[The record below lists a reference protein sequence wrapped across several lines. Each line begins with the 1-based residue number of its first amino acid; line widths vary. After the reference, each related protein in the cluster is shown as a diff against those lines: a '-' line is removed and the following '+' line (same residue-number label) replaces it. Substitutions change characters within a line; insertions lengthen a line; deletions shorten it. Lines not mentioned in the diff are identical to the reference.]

1 MEPAFRKKSFK
12 PLSTSTHGKSKP
24 QDKMS
29 QKTAG
34 YHPVS
39 TLVDETGFYKD
50 DILYVSRM
58 DDGRVEKI
66 LRRASKA
73 GVQIKKVSFKEL
85 SSLWGEK
92 NHQGVMLVRLG
103 APSLLEFGFEQME
116 QNGGIYVALDGVQD
130 PANVGAIARSMVA
143 FGAKGLVIPK
153 KRAAPAGE
161 AAMKSSAGA
170 LVKLP
175 LFHVGGIANFL
186 FQAREKDFFV
196 IGTSL
201 QGEVLRSE
209 AAKSIAEEHDKI
221 VLVMG
226 SEEKG
231 LSDLVEKRCDQ
242 LWKLPQTSQMDSLNV
257 SVATAIF
264 LYELTKNS
272 L

>member
-1 MEPAFRKKSFK
+1 MSPSHHDNSKSQIQ
-12 PLSTSTHGKSKP
+12 T
-24 QDKMS
+24 S

-39 TLVDETGFYKD
+39 TLIDETGFYQD
-50 DILYVSRM
+50 DILYISRM
-58 DDGRVEKI
+58 DDGRIEKI
-66 LRRASKA
+66 LQRANKS
-73 GVQIKKVSFKEL
+73 GIRIKKVSFKEL

-92 NHQGVMLVRLG
+92 NHQGIMLMRQGV
-103 APSLLEFGFEQME
+103 PVLLEFGFEQME
-116 QNGGIYVALDGVQD
+116 QNGGIYVALDGVLD

-175 LFHVGGIANFL
+175 IFHVGGVANFL
-186 FQAREKDFFV
+186 FQARDKGFFV

-201 QGEVLRSE
+201 QGELLRSE
-209 AAKSIAEEHDKI
+209 AAQSIVKEHDTI

-257 SVATAIF
+257 SVATAIC
-264 LYELTKNS
+264 LYELTKHS
-272 L
+272 V

>member
-1 MEPAFRKKSFK
+1 MEPVSRKKSFK
-12 PLSTSTHGKSKP
+12 PMSFPPNSNSKSED
-24 QDKMS
+24 QTI
-29 QKTAG
+29 QKVAG

-50 DILYVSRM
+50 DIVYVSRM

-66 LRRASKA
+66 LRRANKS
-73 GVQIKKVSFKEL
+73 GIRIKKVSFKEL
-85 SSLWGEK
+85 STLWGEK
-92 NHQGVMLVRLG
+92 NHQGIMLLRQG

-116 QNGGIYVALDGVQD
+116 QNGGIYVALDGVLD

-175 LFHVGGIANFL
+175 VFHVGGIANFL
-186 FQAREKDFFV
+186 FQARDKDFFV

-209 AAKSIAEEHDKI
+209 QAQSTIKDYDKI

-231 LSDLVEKRCDQ
+231 LSDLVEKRCDL
-242 LWKLPQTSQMDSLNV
+242 LWKLPQTSSMDSLNV